1 VNSRVSQ
8 IMKGG
13 KMISR
18 EFDDETLMALAD
30 GELDEEAAA
39 AVENAMETNDDLARR
54 VALFLQTR
62 VEVKEALRPLLE
74 EPVPERLSQS
84 VRRLIDEA
92 ERRDVLSDG
101 SETPHVIALK
111 ANDNRAPSLPR
122 SWIMPLAASLIAIAC
137 GIGGYV
143 VGIGAQDPDGL
154 EVAGLNSPAL
164 SEALRLL
171 PSGEETVLTGSNDRF
186 RVVASFRD
194 ESGSLCREFEI
205 NSASRSTVI
214 SVACLSN
221 DDAWAVNFAVV
232 APAGDGGYAPASSME
247 ALDSYLAASGAHEPL
262 SGEDEAAALRSLG
275 QVQE

>member
-1 VNSRVSQ
+1 
-8 IMKGG
+8 
-13 KMISR
+13 MISR
-18 EFDDETLMALAD
+18 EFDDETLMAFAD
-30 GELDEEAAA
+30 GELDEETAA
-39 AVENAMETNDDLARR
+39 AVEKAMATNEGLARR
-54 VALFLQTR
+54 VALFVQTR
-62 VEVKEALRPLLE
+62 VQVKEALRPLLE

-92 ERRDVLSDG
+92 KRHGFPSDD
-101 SETPHVIALK
+101 SETPRVVALK
-111 ANDNRAPSLPR
+111 ANDNRVPSLLQR

-164 SEALRLL
+164 SEALRLQ

-221 DDAWAVNFAVV
+221 DAWAVNFAVV

-275 QVQE
+275 QAQE